1 MTRRPATACAS
12 GFTLV
17 EILVVVVIIGIISAG
32 VLLSISLTGRDRELE
47 GESDRLYAL
56 VNYAREQ
63 AELQTRE
70 YGVIVHDD
78 SYQFVA
84 YDSRRG
90 IWREVYED
98 DALRQRRLPAGL
110 DFRLLVDA
118 RPVILTPTDTAKKP
132 AGKPKDQDKAG
143 QDSRGKPKTLEELL
157 KAQNAGKLKEGVSTG
172 RALGNFSDSL
182 NEDKPPV
189 PQLMIFSNGDLS
201 SFELT
206 MERDGGLR
214 SVTFAIDEKG
224 QVIEK
229 PLVER
234 KL

>member
-1 MTRRPATACAS
+1 MTRRPAIACAS

-47 GESDRLYAL
+47 SESDRLYAL

-70 YGVIVHDD
+70 YGVIVHND
-78 SYQFVA
+78 SYQFVS
-84 YDSRRG
+84 YDNHRG

-98 DALRQRRLPAGL
+98 EALRQRRLPAGL

-118 RPVILTPTDTAKKP
+118 RPIILTPTDTAKKP
-132 AGKPKDQDKAG
+132 PGKEKAQDKSA
-143 QDSRGKPKTLEELL
+143 QDSGGKPKTLEELL
-157 KAQNAGKLKEGVSTG
+157 KAQNAGKLKDGVSSG
-172 RALGNFSDSL
+172 RALGEFSDTL
-182 NEDKPPV
+182 NEDKPPA

-206 MERDGGLR
+206 LERDGGLR

>member
-84 YDSRRG
+84 YDNRRG

-132 AGKPKDQDKAG
+132 AGKDKDKTG
-143 QDSRGKPKTLEELL
+143 QDSSGKPKTLEDLL
-157 KAQNAGKLKEGVSTG
+157 KAQNAGKLKEGVSSG
-172 RALGNFSDSL
+172 RALGDFSGSL
-182 NEDKPPV
+182 REDKPPA
-189 PQLMIFSNGDLS
+189 PQVMIFSNGDLS

-206 MERDGGLR
+206 LERDGGLR

>member
-90 IWREVYED
+90 IWRATVI
-98 DALRQRRLPAGL
+98 ALYFESSVLIKFALPNN
-110 DFRLLVDA
+110 
-118 RPVILTPTDTAKKP
+118 
-132 AGKPKDQDKAG
+132 
-143 QDSRGKPKTLEELL
+143 S
-157 KAQNAGKLKEGVSTG
+157 
-172 RALGNFSDSL
+172 
-182 NEDKPPV
+182 
-189 PQLMIFSNGDLS
+189 
-201 SFELT
+201 
-206 MERDGGLR
+206 
-214 SVTFAIDEKG
+214 
-224 QVIEK
+224 
-229 PLVER
+229 
-234 KL
+234 